1 MFPTFITLKALA
13 ILMLLDEAMI
23 PKERFFL
30 LPPELIN
37 YLLANMRRSFAYARK
52 LVADLPLLEKVQP
65 ELPVEPQLATDW
77 YDVEYPV
84 GQVAALQV
92 P

>member
-52 LVADLPLLEKVQP
+52 LVAEIDNISLSRKRAVTTANENIQNK
-65 ELPVEPQLATDW
+65 
-77 YDVEYPV
+77 
-84 GQVAALQV
+84 
-92 P
+92 

>member
-1 MFPTFITLKALA
+1 
-13 ILMLLDEAMI
+13 MLLDEAMI

-52 LVADLPLLEKVQP
+52 LVAEIDNISLSRKRAVTTAIAKEA
-65 ELPVEPQLATDW
+65 LASLND
-77 YDVEYPV
+77 DSQ
-84 GQVAALQV
+84 GNLF
-92 P
+92 

>member
-1 MFPTFITLKALA
+1 
-13 ILMLLDEAMI
+13 MLLDEAMI

-52 LVADLPLLEKVQP
+52 LVAEIDNISLSRKRAVTTANENIQNKWP
-65 ELPVEPQLATDW
+65 TRH
-77 YDVEYPV
+77 
-84 GQVAALQV
+84 
-92 P
+92 